1 MKRLIAGLILAAL
14 SLTISVVSADAA
26 TMVTAHKKVQ
36 PLKFRTTGL
45 LSGLTDP
52 AAVVNPQAGTTAGM
66 VDSVYASGIAKF
78 DTTAGVS
85 TLGWIAPYGGSA
97 VDSGFVCRLLIYDAG
112 LSTVTLGKTSATAE
126 SIYVKTQVSANEVD
140 WHDCAIIPG
149 QAPVLNA
156 FTVQTTV
163 NAAVLTFTSS
173 TNTGRSGKLWS
184 IRFHGAQSGAGL
196 KSGQDINH
204 IHEFPFVRFIIVGT
218 RATTNHS
225 YKADLVYMSASADGR
240 E

>member
-1 MKRLIAGLILAAL
+1 MKRVLAGLLLAVL
-14 SLTISVVSADAA
+14 SLVAVVPADSA
-26 TMVTAHKKVQ
+26 TMVWAHKKVQ

-52 AAVVNPQAGTTAGM
+52 TAVVNPQAGTTAGM
-66 VDSVYASGIAKF
+66 VDSLYASGIAKF
-78 DTTAGVS
+78 DTTAGVT
-85 TLGWIAPYGGSA
+85 TLGWIAPFGGTA
-97 VDSGFVCRLLIYDAG
+97 VDSGFVCRLTIYDAG

-163 NAAVLTFTSS
+163 NAAVLTFVSS
-173 TNTGRSGKLWS
+173 TNTGHSGKLWS

-204 IHEFPFVRFIIVGT
+204 IHEFPFVRFIIMGS
-218 RATTNHS
+218 RSLNHS
-225 YKADLVYMSASADGR
+225 YKADITYMSASADGR